1 MTSTSPTTLV
11 TGGTGFLGRHLV
23 PALCRAGHQVRVL
36 TRHPADYPWLKQY
49 PQLQIIEADILD
61 GERVN
66 AAVAG
71 CDYVVHAAGKFRFW
85 GDQATFEKI
94 NVGGT
99 ENVLRAAAGALGA
112 HTPVKKLI
120 YVSTIAVI
128 GNPDPNRIVDE
139 THPAKP
145 ADNYQWSKLHAEQA
159 VLSAVARDGVPAVV
173 VRPGAFYGPLGTY
186 AFNRLF
192 FRDPLRGI
200 IMQVNGGRYVTFPVY
215 IGDVPRAILSAFVS
229 GRDGEIYHVSGESLT
244 HKEAFDIICAEG
256 EIHYPRITIPGW
268 LGIAVSRGMTA
279 AARVTGR
286 EPFWPI
292 TLRSYVYNYWN
303 VSSEKARHE
312 LNFTPTDFREGVRR
326 TLAWYRAGMPDS
338 PEMFVLPDDAGL
350 PHKRGSLDE
359 IAEVER

>member
-36 TRHPADYPWLKQY
+36 TRRPAKYPWLKQH

-61 GERVN
+61 EERVR
-66 AAVAG
+66 AAIAG

-85 GDQATFEKI
+85 GDRDTFEQI

-99 ENVLRAAAGALGA
+99 ENVLRAAAQ
-112 HTPVKKLI
+112 TPIKKLI

-139 THPAKP
+139 AHPANP

-159 VLSAVARDGVPAVV
+159 VLRAVARDGVPAAV

-200 IMQVNGGRYVTFPVY
+200 IMQVNGGNYVTFPVY
-215 IGDVPRAILSAFVS
+215 IGDVPRAILSAFVRS
-229 GRDGEIYHVSGESLT
+229 RDGEIYNVSGSPLT
-244 HKEAFDIICAEG
+244 HKAAFDIICAEG
-256 EIHYPRITIPGW
+256 DIHYPRITIPGW
-268 LGIAVSRGMTA
+268 MGITVSRGMTA
-279 AARVTGR
+279 VARVTRR

-303 VSSEKARHE
+303 VSSEKARRE
-312 LNFTPTDFREGVRR
+312 LDFTPTDFRAGARR
-326 TLAWYRAGMPDS
+326 TLAWYRAGMPES
-338 PEMFVLPDDAGL
+338 FTLPDEMSETG
-350 PHKRGSLDE
+350 E

>member
-36 TRHPADYPWLKQY
+36 TRHPDDYPWLKQY
-49 PQLQIIEADILD
+49 PQLQIVEADILD
-61 GERVN
+61 AARVN
-66 AAVAG
+66 DAVAG

-85 GDQATFEKI
+85 GDKDTFEKI

-99 ENVLRAAAGALGA
+99 ENVLRAAARN
-112 HTPVKKLI
+112 PIRKLI

-128 GNPDPNRIVDE
+128 GNPDPKRVVDE
-139 THPAKP
+139 THPVNP

-159 VLSAVARDGVPAVV
+159 VLRAAREGVPGVIL
-173 VRPGAFYGPLGTY
+173 RPGAFYGPLGKY

-215 IGDVPRAILSAFVS
+215 IGDVPRAILSAFVN
-229 GRDGEIYHVSGESLT
+229 GRDGELYNVSGEPLT
-244 HKEAFDIICAEG
+244 HREAFDIICAEG
-256 EIHYPRITIPGW
+256 GIRYPRITIPGW

-279 AARVTGR
+279 VARVMGR

-303 VSSEKARHE
+303 VSSEKAQRE
-312 LNFTPTDFREGVRR
+312 LNFTPTAFREGVRR
-326 TLAWYRAGMPDS
+326 TLAWYHAGMP
-338 PEMFVLPDDAGL
+338 ETYVLPDEAGEA
-350 PHKRGSLDE
+350 DE
-359 IAEVER
+359 IAEVQS